1 MAEFIVSGHALERAL
16 DMRIEGHE
24 ISAAMMRPRDT
35 YWSNSANSEWRTHGR
50 VTACVRYCDDGTPI
64 VTTFMWAKPSGW
76 AADAEYGT
84 YNGRD
89 NNNNLDGVRRV
100 RRAKKRNRR

>member
-1 MAEFIVSGHALERAL
+1 VAEFIVSPHAIDRAL
-16 DMRIEGHE
+16 DMALDPADIRETIL
-24 ISAAMMRPRDT
+24 RPRER
-35 YWSNSANSEWRTHGR
+35 YYSARTNSELRTRGKI
-50 VTACVRYCDDGTPI
+50 TACVRDDNGLQI

-84 YNGRD
+84 YDGRD
-89 NNNNLDGVRRV
+89 NNNLDGVRRV